1 MFRKLG
7 RGKNSDK
14 NKLVKRLRYTWAQ
27 FICRCGFR
35 PSTLE
40 RLDRLLST
48 FLFYWDN
55 AQFADFCMWSDK
67 LCHMECIYLQHKCN
81 TMKNVVLLTRYLLI
95 INKLQREKGRYV
107 MAGELL
113 QHVNRELEYRGYSSD
128 ISMRTLLRDIAD
140 ICELRFPI
148 EHKHNYGYCLQ
159 ADQPVFFTNTEEML
173 LNFDLLNAMNSE
185 SADNRYILAEHHRP
199 VGSEQ
204 MPLLIDAIRKQH
216 PIKFDYTL
224 VRHNDNVIC
233 VNALPHFLKES
244 NQRWYLLAKVGD
256 TLKSYGIDRIANIE
270 VMEHEK
276 FKRDQSINV
285 EELFRD
291 SYGIWQQT
299 DIPVED
305 IELSYDALDGKFLK
319 SLPLHHSQ
327 RVVCDT
333 EEEFRITL
341 RLRIT
346 NDFVMELLSR
356 SRSLTV
362 IRPQHLRERVYK
374 VYQEALERNRL

>member
-1 MFRKLG
+1 MAVG
-7 RGKNSDK
+7 RTATRISWLNAYVIRGRNLSVAVGFGQVPWNVWIDCCP
-14 NKLVKRLRYTWAQ
+14 RSF
-27 FICRCGFR
+27 FIGIMRNLLIFVCGVTSYVAWSAYIC
-35 PSTLE
+35 STNG
-40 RLDRLLST
+40 
-48 FLFYWDN
+48 N
-55 AQFADFCMWSDK
+55 A
-67 LCHMECIYLQHKCN
+67 
-81 TMKNVVLLTRYLLI
+81 MKNVVLLTRYLLI

-113 QHVNRELEYRGYSSD
+113 QHVNRELEYRGHPSD
-128 ISMRTLLRDIAD
+128 ISLRTLQRDIAD
-140 ICELRFPI
+140 VCELGFPI

-173 LNFDLLNAMNSE
+173 LNFDLLNAINSE

-233 VNALPHFLKES
+233 VNAHPHFLKES

-276 FKRDQSINV
+276 FKRDQSINID
-285 EELFRD
+285 ELFRD

-327 RVVCDT
+327 RIVCDT
-333 EEEFRITL
+333 DEEFRITL

-362 IRPQHLRERVYK
+362 IRPLHLRERVHQ
-374 VYQEALERNRL
+374 VYQEALKRNRL